1 MSEREHREGCC
12 SPVPSEAVTVADELE
27 CDGQCWCHD
36 EVVEH
41 AVPDDEDVVGP
52 PKPYCHCRERR
63 ALWEEGKTA
72 PACPIHGTE
81 LLPGLDIPEE
91 PYDPRAPGA
100 VYPTDARPPRTPAPE
115 TRLGLM
121 ALDALDVIEAT
132 MLRHKPTR
140 EALATCEW
148 CGKMVQ
154 WPCPDWR
161 GVKTLLDQLHRH
173 HPNHEDNDEEDR

>member
-1 MSEREHREGCC
+1 MSEREHRENCC

-36 EVVEH
+36 EIVEH
-41 AVPDDEDVVGP
+41 AVPDDEDVVVT
-52 PKPYCHCRERR
+52 
-63 ALWEEGKTA
+63 W
-72 PACPIHGTE
+72 
-81 LLPGLDIPEE
+81 
-91 PYDPRAPGA
+91 YDPRAPGA
-100 VYPTDARPPRTPAPE
+100 VYPADARPPRTPAPE
-115 TRLGLM
+115 TRLGLLT
-121 ALDALDVIEAT
+121 LDALDVIEAT

-161 GVKTLLDQLHRH
+161 GVKTLLDQLHKH
-173 HPNHEDNDEEDR
+173 NPDYEDNDEEDR